1 MLNNYE
7 EQYKLLQDCY
17 EGGGGFLSGEYLEK
31 HPREDAEK
39 FKMRKN
45 MSYFLNYTK
54 PCVDAH
60 VAPIFKRLANR
71 EWEGVGSPA
80 WETFINDVDF
90 AGTDIETLM
99 KKAAYSAKLNG
110 CSFII
115 MDRNKDAEVEG
126 TLASV
131 SNDRSQ
137 LPYAFVVAPLN
148 VKEIQTDRFGHIT
161 KFSYYEQDEENE
173 NARLLRTLTKDGWKL
188 EGVGSNDRN
197 ESGSW
202 ELGMVPVIPVASKD
216 YDAMRPFVL
225 SDFTAIAQTNKVI
238 FNLCSQ
244 LTEILTD
251 QTFSVLV
258 FPTNDESELVIGT
271 NNAIGIPP
279 ESSHMPTFIAP
290 DSAPAKTLQETI
302 ISLQQEIYRMAGV
315 VNITGVR
322 SQQSG
327 AAKAWDFEQ
336 TNQVLADFADRIE
349 NAELK
354 VADMFKRWMN
364 IEFEYTVNYPSD
376 YNISD
381 IESELA
387 NAEVAINLAF
397 GDQFNIEV
405 FKRVLTSYL
414 PEISDDDFDKLVDD
428 YENVLEQKANDRE
441 QVYLIAEEEEE
452 EQEGGDEKEV
462 GFKVEK

>member
-17 EGGGGFLSGEYLEK
+17 EGGGGFLNGEYLEK
-31 HPREDAEK
+31 HPREDESK

-45 MSYFLNYTK
+45 MAYFLNYTK

-80 WETFINDVDF
+80 WETFMNDVDF
-90 AGTDIETLM
+90 AGTDIEALM
-99 KKAAYSAKLNG
+99 KKAAHSAKLNG

-115 MDRNKDAEVEG
+115 MDRNKDADVEG

-131 SNDRSQ
+131 SHDRSQ
-137 LPYAFVVAPLN
+137 LPYAFVVTPLN
-148 VKEIQTDRFGHIT
+148 VKEIQTDRFGRIT

-173 NARLLRTLTKDGWKL
+173 NVRLLRTLTKDGWKL
-188 EGVGSNDRN
+188 EGVGNSDRN

-202 ELGMVPVIPVASKD
+202 ELDFVPVVPLASKD
-216 YDAMRPFVL
+216 FDPMRPFVL
-225 SDFTAIAQTNKVI
+225 SDFTAIANTNKVI

-258 FPTNDESELVIGT
+258 FPTNDENELVIGT

-290 DSAPAKTLQETI
+290 DSAPAGTLQATI
-302 ISLQQEIYRMAGV
+302 QNLQQEIYRMAGV

-322 SQQSG
+322 SEQSG
-327 AAKAWDFEQ
+327 VAKAWDFEQ
-336 TNQVLADFADRIE
+336 TNQVLADFADKIE
-349 NAELK
+349 IAELK
-354 VADMFKRWMN
+354 VAELFKKLMN

-376 YNISD
+376 FNISD
-381 IESELA
+381 IEGELA
-387 NAEVAINLAF
+387 NAEVALNLAF
-397 GDQFNIEV
+397 GDKFNVEI

-414 PEISDDDFDKLVDD
+414 PEISDEDFDGMVKE
-428 YENVLEQKANDRE
+428 YEEELEQNKNDRE
-441 QVYLIAEEEEE
+441 QFVLLSENG
-452 EQEGGDEKEV
+452 EGEDEEKEV
-462 GFKVEK
+462 GFKLES